1 MSLNFNGYADWN
13 GEVEDFWD
21 ENDTMRPETESVIFA
36 TMTVGINKITAE
48 NVEEFWKRLKFMY
61 ALSYKTEPFVSR
73 EFLEKMIGLSTNA
86 SPMTRNQFIKT
97 RTEFFWKDGV

>member
-1 MSLNFNGYADWN
+1 MSLNFNGYGAWN
-13 GEVEDFWD
+13 GTEDDFWT
-21 ENDTMRPETESVIFA
+21 EEGIRPETESVIFA

-48 NVEEFWKRLKFMY
+48 NVEEFWKRLRFMY
-61 ALSYKTEPFVSR
+61 ALSYKREPFVSR

-97 RTEFFWKDGV
+97 RAEFFWKDGV